1 MLIAALHQAGLAT
14 LTHTPSPMAFLAK
27 ILGRPRNEK
36 PFILLPVGYPADDC
50 QVPNFSRKPLN
61 EILIER

>member
-1 MLIAALHQAGLAT
+1 
-14 LTHTPSPMAFLAK
+14 MAFLAK

-36 PFILLPVGYPADDC
+36 PFILLPVGYPAGDC
-50 QVPNFSRKPLN
+50 QVPDFSRKPLN